1 MVAVQVASHGVAQQ
15 RRFSQWDDPSF
26 RLRTLIREACMR
38 RRQLVGNTCTEMI
51 MTKQKKPGATKPA
64 NAQRVPAKPASKLG
78 RLEAMLRRPDGATI
92 EQLSKALDWQAHS
105 VRGAMSGALKK
116 KQGLSVASEKRQNG
130 TRVYRI
136 AA

>member
-1 MVAVQVASHGVAQQ
+1 
-15 RRFSQWDDPSF
+15 
-26 RLRTLIREACMR
+26 
-38 RRQLVGNTCTEMI
+38 
-51 MTKQKKPGATKPA
+51 MTKQKKPAVKKPA
-64 NAQRVPAKPASKLG
+64 NPQRATAKPASKLR

-116 KQGLSVASEKRQNG
+116 KQGLSVASEKKEDG

>member
-1 MVAVQVASHGVAQQ
+1 
-15 RRFSQWDDPSF
+15 
-26 RLRTLIREACMR
+26 
-38 RRQLVGNTCTEMI
+38 
-51 MTKQKKPGATKPA
+51 MTTQKKPGGKKSATPQRAPAKPA
-64 NAQRVPAKPASKLG
+64 AKPASKLG

-92 EQLSKALDWQAHS
+92 EQLSKALGWQAHS

-116 KQGLSVASEKRQNG
+116 RQGLSVASEKREDG

>member
-1 MVAVQVASHGVAQQ
+1 
-15 RRFSQWDDPSF
+15 
-26 RLRTLIREACMR
+26 
-38 RRQLVGNTCTEMI
+38 
-51 MTKQKKPGATKPA
+51 MTKQKTPGPKKPA
-64 NAQRVPAKPASKLG
+64 NAQRAPAKPRAKPASKLG

-116 KQGLSVASEKRQNG
+116 KQGLSVASEKRDG